1 MSTNKRENA
10 KHKRN
15 TLAGS
20 ILVQGGILAI
30 AGIIARAIGLVRRI
44 PLTNIIGDMGNGY
57 YSNAYEIYSIVLL
70 LSSYSLPVAISRL
83 VAARTE
89 KGQIRNTQKYFKGA
103 LIFALISGGISCM
116 AVMIFADKLAANIMG
131 EAKSAMALRVLAPTL
146 LIFAIMG
153 AFRGYFQGK
162 GTMVVTAVSQIVEQI
177 ILVVTSLVF
186 ASIFFNIGSKFG
198 NIMMDENYAPALGAA
213 GATIGCGLGALGSLF
228 YCMVNYQIY
237 VKKIVRNE
245 IPLDASKRTE
255 SMSKVMMTIL
265 ITVVPFILSTV
276 IYNVSSIIDQSMYNH
291 YMESMGEFD
300 LKTLSMGVYS
310 GKYRVL
316 INLPIALANAMVSAI
331 VPSLSASI
339 SKNDR
344 VSARMKVSSAIRITM
359 IITIPCA
366 VGLAVLGRPIVDL
379 LFNGEIDMAARMLYI
394 GTLSIIFFALS
405 TLGNGI
411 LQGIGKINVPVINA
425 LIALAINVASLQ
437 LFLHGFHLG
446 IYSVVLANM
455 LFSLV
460 MCILNHLAIHKHLSY
475 KQELRSTFIIPLL
488 CSLIMGAV
496 IFLLNLLLQM
506 FLPNYAVCI
515 ICILVGIV
523 VYLVCMVIFR
533 GITAGTIL
541 SLPGGEKLLRFLKRF
556 GLFRK

>member
-1 MSTNKRENA
+1 MSKDKEAIKNRRK
-10 KHKRN
+10 

-20 ILVQGGILAI
+20 ILVQGGILAV

-83 VAARTE
+83 VAQRTE

-103 LIFALISGGISCM
+103 LLFALISGGISCL
-116 AVMIFADKLAANIMG
+116 AVMVFADKLATNIMG

-177 ILVVTSLVF
+177 VLVVTSLVF
-186 ASIFFNIGSKFG
+186 ASIFFNIGTKFG
-198 NIMMDENYAPALGAA
+198 NVMMDENYAPALGAA
-213 GATIGCGLGALGSLF
+213 GATVGCGLGALVSLF
-228 YCMVNYQIY
+228 YCAVNYQLY
-237 VKKIVRNE
+237 VKNIVHKE
-245 IPLDASKRTE
+245 LPLDTSKRTE
-255 SMSKVMMTIL
+255 NMSKVMVTIL

-276 IYNVSSIIDQSMYNH
+276 IYNVSSIINQSMYNH
-291 YMESMGEFD
+291 YMESIGEFD

-411 LQGIGKINVPVINA
+411 LQGIGKINIPVINA
-425 LIALAINVASLQ
+425 LISLAVNVASLQ
-437 LFLHGFHLG
+437 LFLHVFNLG

-460 MCILNHLAIHKHLSY
+460 MCILNHIAIHRFLSY
-475 KQELRSTFIIPLL
+475 KQELKTTFLIPLF
-488 CSLIMGAV
+488 CSVIMGGV
-496 IFLLNLLLQM
+496 IFVLNLILKN
-506 FLPNYAVCI
+506 FLPNVAVCL
-515 ICILVGIV
+515 ICIGVGII
-523 VYLVCMVIFR
+523 VYFVCMVIFK
-533 GITAGTIL
+533 GITANTIR
-541 SLPGGEKLLRFLKRF
+541 SIPFGDKILRFLQKF
-556 GLFRK
+556 GLFKK